1 MNVTLRS
8 CLRAE
13 TPVVYPRKK
22 VYINESVN
30 TYDDPDRDLHAA
42 AVDAARKG
50 EHGFFWGG
58 APQDAEPPVA
68 MKLAA
73 SQAAITENTRKTA
86 EELAAL
92 YVSWRAG
99 AEYRRT
105 GCSNQGSARC
115 FGR

>member
-1 MNVTLRS
+1 MDTTICPVNVTLRS

-50 EHGFFWGG
+50 EHGFFF
-58 APQDAEPPVA
+58 
-68 MKLAA
+68 
-73 SQAAITENTRKTA
+73 
-86 EELAAL
+86 
-92 YVSWRAG
+92 
-99 AEYRRT
+99 
-105 GCSNQGSARC
+105 GSARRRAAGGYEIGC
-115 FGR
+115 VAGCDHGKYAQNCRGACGALRELESRSGIPQNRLLKSG